1 MATEHTPEETS
12 LPKTSEE
19 IAKIRRDIRRNY
31 IIIGILFVISAFL
44 GAVIYAAELPPP
56 PHLYDALARCIARS
70 GATFYGA
77 FWCPDC
83 AQQKTKFGTGAPY
96 LPYHECA
103 LPDRSENASCKSA
116 GVTHYPTWVFS
127 DGSRL
132 VGVQNPSTL
141 AAKTSCPMP
150 TST

>member
-1 MATEHTPEETS
+1 MAMDPAPHDTPPAKTPEE
-12 LPKTSEE
+12 L
-19 IAKIRRDIRRNY
+19 AKIRKDIRRNY
-31 IIIGILFVISAFL
+31 IVIGILFVISSFL

-56 PHLYDALARCIARS
+56 PHLYDALARCIAS
-70 GATFYGA
+70 SKTTFYGA

-83 AQQKTKFGTGAPY
+83 AQQKTKFGTGAQY
-96 LPYHECA
+96 LPYHECS
-103 LPDRSENASCKSA
+103 LPDHSENASCKSA
-116 GVTHYPTWVFS
+116 GITHYPTWVFP

-141 AAKTSCPMP
+141 AAKTGCPMP